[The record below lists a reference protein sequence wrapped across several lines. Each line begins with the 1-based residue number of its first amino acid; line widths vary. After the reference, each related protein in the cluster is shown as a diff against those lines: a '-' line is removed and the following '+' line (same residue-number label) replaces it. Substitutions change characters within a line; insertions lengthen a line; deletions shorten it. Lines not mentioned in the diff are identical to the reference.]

1 VGKGRSVIA
10 LVVIVA
16 GLLTYGILTYGAG
29 AVFFPVLVV
38 VILAA
43 GAVAFT
49 LNTGGYERA
58 IEGMARFI
66 DPVIRAFRR
75 KA

>member
-1 VGKGRSVIA
+1 MGKVRSVVA
-10 LVVIVA
+10 LVVIVV

-49 LNTGGYERA
+49 LNTGGYNGA
-58 IEGMARFI
+58 IEGIARVI
-66 DPVIRAFRR
+66 DPVVRAFKR